1 MPLID
6 VTMIEGRTDA
16 QKTDLIAR
24 LTDAAVGAL
33 GAPRE
38 SIRVIL
44 REVPGSHWGV
54 GGVPKVPPTSGTGA
68 DGKRGC

>member
-24 LTDAAVGAL
+24 LTEAAVTAL
-33 GAPRE
+33 GVPQE
-38 SIRVIL
+38 SVRVIL

-54 GGVPKVPPTSGTGA
+54 GGKPKVPPKSEGGA
-68 DGKRGC
+68 